1 MALVKGSLPLAAMV
15 PGKTYA
21 VTFMGTDKR
30 SLDVVAK
37 HSLMG
42 TTHMSLA
49 SQSGMM
55 TIDQSQVSNI
65 VLSTAAITDPTDSA
79 IIAAAGIGTGTGQS
93 GAT

>member
-15 PGKTYA
+15 SGKTYA

-37 HSLMG
+37 YSLMG

-49 SQSGMM
+49 SKSGMM

-65 VLSTAAITDPTDSA
+65 ALSTAAITDPTDSA
-79 IIAAAGIGTGTGQS
+79 IAAAGTGTGTGQS